1 MAKAVERLTDMLGF
15 LTTLRGLKSD
25 ADSIDTQKRLL
36 NACLVDVRQSPGF
49 SASDGK
55 KMLEEVR
62 SATIPDWMRDEIL
75 QCVQDMVVSGVGGEK
90 ERKGRVPMQRNLHLY
105 NYFTQ
110 DEWDS
115 LGNSCNTLDTKLQ
128 VVSKR
133 CGLIGLTAPA
143 ETTYVLAV
151 SIIIMACHKGQPEDL
166 VIDAQKTFGM
176 LKDLKVVLKNVC
188 KRTTHSGL
196 QVYPESP
203 RDLSEELLKAAYQ
216 TAKPAKC
223 LLDILEWLSY

>member
-188 KRTTHSGL
+188 KRTHSGL

-203 RDLSEELLKAAYQ
+203 G
-216 TAKPAKC
+216 T
-223 LLDILEWLSY
+223 

>member
-75 QCVQDMVVSGVGGEK
+75 QCVQDMVVSGVWWR
-90 ERKGRVPMQRNLHLY
+90 ER
-105 NYFTQ
+105 T
-110 DEWDS
+110 
-115 LGNSCNTLDTKLQ
+115 
-128 VVSKR
+128 
-133 CGLIGLTAPA
+133 
-143 ETTYVLAV
+143 
-151 SIIIMACHKGQPEDL
+151 
-166 VIDAQKTFGM
+166 
-176 LKDLKVVLKNVC
+176 
-188 KRTTHSGL
+188 
-196 QVYPESP
+196 
-203 RDLSEELLKAAYQ
+203 
-216 TAKPAKC
+216 
-223 LLDILEWLSY
+223 